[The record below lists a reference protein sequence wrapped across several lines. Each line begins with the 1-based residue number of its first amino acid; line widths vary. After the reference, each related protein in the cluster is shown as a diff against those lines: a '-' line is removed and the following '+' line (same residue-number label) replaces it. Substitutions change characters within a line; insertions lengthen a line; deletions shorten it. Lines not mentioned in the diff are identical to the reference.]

1 MAEDNQAPSANLQDV
16 QQQAANAQI
25 DPAFVDAVNEYLA
38 VADAQ
43 VKKVGPGGPAMAI
56 QYAAAR
62 FNAHTFLLSV
72 KPMYAAQ
79 ERKNFLDQ
87 ASEVY
92 RKMLN
97 QHLDGIGEER
107 GIDVGDSELVDEYR
121 AAGVKVGRMKD
132 EAPGQTPAEG
142 YVAAAQPTP
151 PASTAE

>member
-1 MAEDNQAPSANLQDV
+1 MAEDNQAQSANME
-16 QQQAANAQI
+16 QAAQQGNDGQI

-43 VKKVGPGGPAMAI
+43 TMKVGPGGPSMAI

-62 FNAHTFLLSV
+62 FNAHFFLQTV
-72 KPMYAAQ
+72 KPIFAAS
-79 ERKNFLDQ
+79 ERKHFLDQ
-87 ASEVY
+87 ATTVY

-107 GIDVGDSELVDEYR
+107 GIDVGESELADEYA

-132 EAPGQTPAEG
+132 AAAKTPAEG
-142 YVAAAQPTP
+142 YVAAAQPAP
-151 PASTAE
+151 PAANAE